1 MQDTVLTIFI
11 SIILF
16 SAAVIPYY
24 RQIKK
29 KEAKAKKKFHEMKIT
44 GLHESKTMHP
54 HIDVTH
60 CIGCG
65 GCARVCPEGDV
76 IGVIE
81 GKATLIHGAKC
92 VGHGLC
98 VEACPVG
105 AIELLLAKPGRS
117 ADVPVINE
125 HYETNMKGIFIV
137 GELGGIGLIKNAVR
151 QGKAA
156 LEYIATLQT
165 THSAEYDVAIIGA
178 GPSGLASGL
187 TAASK
192 NLKYIV
198 LEQSDIGGAI
208 LHYPRAKVVMTAP
221 VELPLWGKLKL
232 TEVSKETLLDVW
244 QKIIAKTS
252 LNVSINEKV
261 VDVQH
266 VNGYFSITTSQRTL
280 TAAKI
285 VLALG
290 RRGTPRKL
298 GVQGE
303 ELSKVMYRLIDASTF
318 NETHVVVV
326 GGGDSA
332 VEAAIGLAIQR
343 GNHVT
348 LSYRGSEFS
357 RIKERNKLHLK
368 EHVAKKNIVVIFNSQ
383 IKEIKEHD
391 VLLSTPNGDVRLQN
405 DFVFICAGGE
415 MPFDFLKK
423 IGILMQQQMID

>member
-1 MQDTVLTIFI
+1 MQDTVLTILI
-11 SIILF
+11 SIILI
-16 SAAVIPYY
+16 SAALIPYI

-29 KEAKAKKKFHEMKIT
+29 KEAKAERKFREMKIT

-54 HIDVTH
+54 HIDVTI

-117 ADVPVINE
+117 ADMPLIDE
-125 HYETNMKGIFIV
+125 HYETNVKGIFIV
-137 GELGGIGLIKNAVR
+137 GELGGLGLIKNAVR

-156 LEYIATLQT
+156 VEYIAAVQT
-165 THSAEYDVAIIGA
+165 KHDAEFDVAIIGA

-232 TEVSKETLLDVW
+232 TDVSKETLLDVW

-252 LNVSINEKV
+252 LNVFVNEKV
-261 VDVQH
+261 IDVRKA
-266 VNGYFSITTSQRTL
+266 NGCFSITSSQRTL

-298 GVQGE
+298 GVRGE

-318 NETHVVVV
+318 NDTHVIVV

-332 VEAAIGLAIQR
+332 LEAAIGLAIQK
-343 GNHVT
+343 GNRIT
-348 LSYRGSEFS
+348 LSYRGNEFV
-357 RIKERNKLHLK
+357 RVKERNKFHL
-368 EHVAKKNIVVIFNSQ
+368 EEQVAKKNISVVFNSQ
-383 IKEIKEHD
+383 IKEIEEHD
-391 VLLSTPNGDVRLQN
+391 VLLSTPNGDVRLRN

-423 IGILMQQQMID
+423 IGISMQQQVID

>member
-1 MQDTVLTIFI
+1 MQDTLLTILI
-11 SIILF
+11 SIILI
-16 SAAVIPYY
+16 SAAVIPYI
-24 RQIKK
+24 RQIRK

-76 IGVIE
+76 IGIIE

-98 VEACPVG
+98 ADACPVG

-117 ADVPVINE
+117 ADMPVIDE
-125 HYETNMKGIFIV
+125 HYETNVKDIFIV

-151 QGKAA
+151 QGKTA
-156 LEYIATLQT
+156 LEYIAAHHTAHT
-165 THSAEYDVAIIGA
+165 ADYDVVIIGA

-192 NLKYIV
+192 KLKYIV

-261 VDVQH
+261 VDVRKAD
-266 VNGYFSITTSQRTL
+266 GYFSITTSQRTL

-298 GVQGE
+298 GVRGE
-303 ELSKVMYRLIDASTF
+303 ELSKVMYRLIDASSF
-318 NETHVVVV
+318 NDTHVIVV

-332 VEAAIGLAIQR
+332 VEAAIGLAIQKSNR
-343 GNHVT
+343 VT
-348 LSYRGSEFS
+348 LSYRGSELS
-357 RIKERNKLHLK
+357 RIKERNKAHL
-368 EHVAKKNIVVIFNSQ
+368 EDHVAKKNITIIFNSQ
-383 IKEIKEHD
+383 IKEINEHD

-415 MPFDFLKK
+415 MPFDLLKK
-423 IGILMQQQMID
+423 IGISMQQQTID

>member
-1 MQDTVLTIFI
+1 MQDTLLTIFI
-11 SIILF
+11 SLILF
-16 SAAVIPYY
+16 SAAIIPYY

-65 GCARVCPEGDV
+65 GCAKVCPEGDV
-76 IGVIE
+76 IGLIE

-117 ADVPVINE
+117 ADMPVVDE
-125 HYETNMKGIFIV
+125 HYETNVKGIFIV

-156 LEYIATLQT
+156 LEYIATHLT
-165 THSAEYDVAIIGA
+165 PHSAEYDVAIIGA

-221 VELPLWGKLKL
+221 VELP
-232 TEVSKETLLDVW
+232 S
-244 QKIIAKTS
+244 
-252 LNVSINEKV
+252 
-261 VDVQH
+261 
-266 VNGYFSITTSQRTL
+266 
-280 TAAKI
+280 
-285 VLALG
+285 
-290 RRGTPRKL
+290 
-298 GVQGE
+298 GE
-303 ELSKVMYRLIDASTF
+303 
-318 NETHVVVV
+318 N
-326 GGGDSA
+326 
-332 VEAAIGLAIQR
+332 
-343 GNHVT
+343 
-348 LSYRGSEFS
+348 
-357 RIKERNKLHLK
+357 
-368 EHVAKKNIVVIFNSQ
+368 
-383 IKEIKEHD
+383 
-391 VLLSTPNGDVRLQN
+391 
-405 DFVFICAGGE
+405 
-415 MPFDFLKK
+415 
-423 IGILMQQQMID
+423 

>member
-1 MQDTVLTIFI
+1 MQDTLLTILI
-11 SIILF
+11 SIVLIL
-16 SAAVIPYY
+16 AAIIPYI
-24 RQIKK
+24 RQIRK
-29 KEAKAKKKFHEMKIT
+29 KEEKAKKKFHEMKIT

-76 IGVIE
+76 IGIIE

-117 ADVPVINE
+117 ADMPVINE
-125 HYETNMKGIFIV
+125 HYETNVKGIFIV
-137 GELGGIGLIKNAVR
+137 GELGGLGLIKNAVR

-156 LEYIATLQT
+156 LEYIVSVQT
-165 THSAEYDVAIIGA
+165 AHNADYDVVIIGA

-192 NLKYIV
+192 KLKYIV

-208 LHYPRAKVVMTAP
+208 LHYPRAKVVMTSP

-261 VDVQH
+261 VDVRK

-298 GVQGE
+298 GVRGE
-303 ELSKVMYRLIDASTF
+303 ELSKVMYRLIDASSF
-318 NETHVVVV
+318 NDTHVIVV

-332 VEAAIGLAIQR
+332 VEAAIGLAIQK
-343 GNHVT
+343 GNRVT

-357 RIKERNKLHLK
+357 RIKERNKIHL
-368 EHVAKKNIVVIFNSQ
+368 EEQVAKKNISILFNSNL
-383 IKEIKEHD
+383 KEIDEQYA
-391 VLLSTPNGDVRLQN
+391 LLSTQHGDVRLQN
-405 DFVFICAGGE
+405 DFVFICVGGE

-423 IGILMQQQMID
+423 IGISMQQQMID

>member
-1 MQDTVLTIFI
+1 MQDTLLTILISIIFI
-11 SIILF
+11 S
-16 SAAVIPYY
+16 AAIIPYL
-24 RQIKK
+24 RRIRKN
-29 KEAKAKKKFHEMKIT
+29 EARAKRKFQEMKIT

-76 IGVIE
+76 IGIIE

-98 VEACPVG
+98 ADACPVG

-117 ADVPVINE
+117 ADLPVINE
-125 HYETNMKGIFIV
+125 HFETNVKGIFIV
-137 GELGGIGLIKNAVR
+137 GELGGLGLIKNAVH
-151 QGKAA
+151 QGKTAV
-156 LEYIATLQT
+156 EYIAAHQT
-165 THSAEYDVAIIGA
+165 AHAAEYDVAIIGA

-221 VELPLWGKLKL
+221 VELPIWGKLKL
-232 TEVSKETLLDVW
+232 TEVSKENLLDVW
-244 QKIIAKTS
+244 RRIIAKTS

-261 VDVQH
+261 VDVQN
-266 VNGYFSITTSQRTL
+266 VNGHYSITTTRRTL
-280 TAAKI
+280 TAARI

-298 GVQGE
+298 GVDGE

-318 NETHVVVV
+318 NEADAVVV

-343 GNHVT
+343 GNRVT
-348 LSYRGSEFS
+348 LSYRGSELS
-357 RIKERNKLHLK
+357 RIKERNKLHLE
-368 EHVAKKNIVVIFNSQ
+368 EHVAKKNIAVVLNSHLKA
-383 IKEIKEHD
+383 ITERH
-391 VLLSTPNGDVRLQN
+391 VLLSTPDGDVQLQN

-415 MPFDFLKK
+415 MPFEFLKK
-423 IGILMQQQMID
+423 IGISMHQQIID

>member
-1 MQDTVLTIFI
+1 MQDTLLTILI
-11 SIILF
+11 SILLI
-16 SAAVIPYY
+16 SAAIVPYL
-24 RQIKK
+24 RQIRK
-29 KEAKAKKKFHEMKIT
+29 KEAKAIKKFHEMKIT

-105 AIELLLAKPGRS
+105 AIELLLATPGRS
-117 ADVPVINE
+117 AEMPVINE
-125 HYETNMKGIFIV
+125 HYETNVKGIFIV
-137 GELGGIGLIKNAVR
+137 GELGGLGLIKNAVR
-151 QGKAA
+151 QGTAA
-156 LEYIATLQT
+156 GEFIASLQT
-165 THSAEYDVAIIGA
+165 AHSAEYDVVIVGA
-178 GPSGLASGL
+178 GPSGLACGL

-232 TEVSKETLLDVW
+232 TEVSKEALLDVW
-244 QKIIAKTS
+244 RNIIAKTA
-252 LNVSINEKV
+252 LNVSVNEKV
-261 VDVQH
+261 IEVQKAEGH
-266 VNGYFSITTSQRTL
+266 FSITTSQRTL

-298 GVQGE
+298 GVRGE
-303 ELSKVMYRLIDASTF
+303 ELSKVMYRLIDASSF
-318 NETHVVVV
+318 NDTHVIVV

-332 VEAAIGLAIQR
+332 VEAAIGLAIQK

-357 RIKERNKLHLK
+357 RIKERNRFHL
-368 EHVAKKNIVVIFNSQ
+368 EDQVAKNNITVVFNSR
-383 IKEIKEHD
+383 IEEIKQHD
-391 VLLSTPNGDVRLQN
+391 VLLSTPNGDIQVQN

-415 MPFDFLKK
+415 MPFEFLKK
-423 IGILMQQQMID
+423 IGISMQQQLID

>member
-1 MQDTVLTIFI
+1 MQDTLLTILI
-11 SIILF
+11 SIILI
-16 SAAVIPYY
+16 SAAVIPYI
-24 RQIKK
+24 RQIRK

-76 IGVIE
+76 IGIIE

-98 VEACPVG
+98 ADACPVG

-117 ADVPVINE
+117 ADMPVIDE
-125 HYETNMKGIFIV
+125 HYETNVKDIFIV
-137 GELGGIGLIKNAVR
+137 GELGGMGLIKNAVR
-151 QGKAA
+151 QGKTA
-156 LEYIATLQT
+156 LEYIAAHHTAHT
-165 THSAEYDVAIIGA
+165 ADYDVVIIGA

-192 NLKYIV
+192 KLKYIV

-261 VDVQH
+261 VDVRKAD
-266 VNGYFSITTSQRTL
+266 GCFSITTSQRTL

-303 ELSKVMYRLIDASTF
+303 ELSKVMYRLIDASSF
-318 NETHVVVV
+318 NDTHVIVV

-332 VEAAIGLAIQR
+332 VEAAIGLAIQK
-343 GNHVT
+343 GNRIT
-348 LSYRGSEFS
+348 LSYRGNELS
-357 RIKERNKLHLK
+357 RIKERNKNHL
-368 EHVAKKNIVVIFNSQ
+368 EDQVAKKNITIIFNSQ
-383 IKEIKEHD
+383 IKEINEHD

-415 MPFDFLKK
+415 MPFDLLKK
-423 IGILMQQQMID
+423 IGISMQQQTID